1 MKSLNE
7 ELVMTQEDK
16 ELLLKDLCARLPYGV
31 KCIVTKSRTEEGQKG
46 DVGKIGWASLEGVD
60 CIGNEPF
67 FSEFGNF
74 KPYLIPLS
82 SMTEEQFHELKEIT
96 DFKYNR
102 NNLELVE
109 WTKTHKTIEFWLE
122 EVPQYKVVEVF
133 DWLNKNHFDYRCLIE
148 RGLAIDATGLN
159 IY

>member
-1 MKSLNE
+1 
-7 ELVMTQEDK
+7 MTQEDK
-16 ELLLKDLCARLPYGV
+16 ELLLKDLSARLPYGV
-31 KCIVTKSRTEEGQKG
+31 KCENYNHIDGRNVFKVTDIRDNGYICGT
-46 DVGKIGWASLEGVD
+46 VNNHYCWAVFDPLEL
-60 CIGNEPF
+60 
-67 FSEFGNF
+67 
-74 KPYLIPLS
+74 KPYLFPLS

-148 RGLAIDATGLN
+148 RGLAIDATGLDV
-159 IY
+159 Y

>member
-1 MKSLNE
+1 MEQTSN
-7 ELVMTQEDK
+7 
-16 ELLLKDLCARLPYGV
+16 ELLLKDLCSRLLYGV
-31 KCIVTKSRTEEGQKG
+31 KVQMADGAIEELINVNVSTFICNGLKG
-46 DVGKIGWASLEGVD
+46 L
-60 CIGNEPF
+60 P
-67 FSEFGNF
+67 
-74 KPYLIPLS
+74 KPYLFPLS
-82 SMTEEQFHELKEIT
+82 SMTEEQLHELKEIT

-102 NNLELVE
+102 NTLELVE

>member
-1 MKSLNE
+1 MEQTSN
-7 ELVMTQEDK
+7 
-16 ELLLKDLCARLPYGV
+16 ELLLKDLCSRLPYGV
-31 KCIVTKSRTEEGQKG
+31 KVQMSDGAIEELLNVNVSTFICNGLKG
-46 DVGKIGWASLEGVD
+46 L
-60 CIGNEPF
+60 P
-67 FSEFGNF
+67 
-74 KPYLIPLS
+74 KPYLFPLS

>member
-1 MKSLNE
+1 MEQTSN
-7 ELVMTQEDK
+7 
-16 ELLLKDLCARLPYGV
+16 ELLLKDLCSRLPYGV
-31 KCIVTKSRTEEGQKG
+31 KVQMSDGTIEELINVNVSTFIHNDLKG
-46 DVGKIGWASLEGVD
+46 L
-60 CIGNEPF
+60 P
-67 FSEFGNF
+67 
-74 KPYLIPLS
+74 KPYLFPLS

-133 DWLNKNHFDYRCLIE
+133 DWLNKNNFDYRCLIE
-148 RGLAIDATGLN
+148 RGLAIDATGKG